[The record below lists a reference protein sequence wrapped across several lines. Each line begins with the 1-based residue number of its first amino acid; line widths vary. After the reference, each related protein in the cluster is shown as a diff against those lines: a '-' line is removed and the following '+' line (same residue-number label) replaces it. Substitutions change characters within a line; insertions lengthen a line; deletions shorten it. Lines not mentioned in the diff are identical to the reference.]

1 MRIIGYLLLAISA
14 VSFLM
19 ILVIPWF
26 GYTKGQIAGLIT
38 GLIIVGEVT
47 FYVSMFILGKSF
59 WEKIKAMFKFRKTK
73 VAVAEKV
80 ETFDNKA
87 AGKTLK
93 DQ

>member
-14 VSFLM
+14 ISFLM

-38 GLIIVGEVT
+38 GLIIVGEVA
-47 FYVSMFILGKSF
+47 FYASMFILGKSF
-59 WEKIKAMFKFRKTK
+59 WEKIKAMFRFRKTK
-73 VAVAEKV
+73 VCVAEEV
-80 ETFDNKA
+80 ETFDNKT
-87 AGKTLK
+87 AGKTPK

>member
-1 MRIIGYLLLAISA
+1 
-14 VSFLM
+14 
-19 ILVIPWF
+19 
-26 GYTKGQIAGLIT
+26 
-38 GLIIVGEVT
+38 
-47 FYVSMFILGKSF
+47 MFILGKSF

-87 AGKTLK
+87 AEKTLK